1 MFSFINYLNSLNE
14 KDIYSPSPA
23 LVQVQDILGK
33 VGITVTAFYR
43 SGGKF
48 HLETKEDGIKASFE
62 VKDNIVLV
70 EIPDVVLKPQEIDTY
85 LKMVQKVR
93 KAAFELDAL
102 IASIDPKDV
111 LSI

>member
-1 MFSFINYLNSLNE
+1 MISFIN
-14 KDIYSPSPA
+14 
-23 LVQVQDILGK
+23 
-33 VGITVTAFYR
+33 
-43 SGGKF
+43 
-48 HLETKEDGIKASFE
+48 
-62 VKDNIVLV
+62 
-70 EIPDVVLKPQEIDTY
+70 Y